1 MRKVRLRE
9 RKLGREDAWG
19 VSWFEHKLV
28 EIDPRQNSK
37 SRMNTIIHEA
47 LHQSDDKM
55 SERKIRHAAR
65 IITELLY
72 GDGYRR
78 IMK

>member
-1 MRKVRLRE
+1 
-9 RKLGREDAWG
+9 
-19 VSWFEHKLV
+19 
-28 EIDPRQNSK
+28 
-37 SRMNTIIHEA
+37 MNTIIHEA